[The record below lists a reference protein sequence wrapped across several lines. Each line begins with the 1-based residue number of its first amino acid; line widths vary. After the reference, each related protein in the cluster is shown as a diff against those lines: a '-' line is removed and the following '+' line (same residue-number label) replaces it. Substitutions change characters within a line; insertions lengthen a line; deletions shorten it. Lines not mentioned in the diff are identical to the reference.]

1 MKRLWLVVLGS
12 IPLCGACQGTP
23 SAGGPAA
30 IADQSQQEGAAGKGD
45 EKKQLRKELRSK
57 ERELEAL
64 QVEQQVAQLDRR
76 VREWSVQAALDKTA
90 ADVAAARTEL
100 EAFLR
105 DVRPRELE
113 ERKLGLDGATYD
125 AEHSKDEYEELQ
137 AMYQADEFARMT
149 KELVL
154 KRGRRS
160 LEMAERRLSIQKR
173 ENAHFE
179 TVELPERERQLRRK
193 LADAELEHRKAEV
206 EAEKA
211 RLELALAGRK
221 AAERAADLAEE
232 IAELREKLGKGA
244 P

>member
-1 MKRLWLVVLGS
+1 MKRLVFVVVGS
-12 IPLCGACQGTP
+12 VLFCGACQG
-23 SAGGPAA
+23 PASVGA
-30 IADQSQQEGAAGKGD
+30 LVAPADQPEAPGAAGKGD
-45 EKKQLRKELRSK
+45 EKQALRKELRGK
-57 ERELEAL
+57 ERELETL
-64 QVEQQVAQLDRR
+64 GLERQVAQLERR
-76 VREWSVQAALDKTA
+76 VREWSVQATLDRTA
-90 ADVAAARTEL
+90 ADVAAARAEL
-100 EAFLR
+100 ESFLN

-173 ENAHFE
+173 EVAHFE
-179 TVELPERERQLRRK
+179 AVELPERERQLRRK
-193 LADAELEHRKAEV
+193 LADAELERRKAEV
-206 EAEKA
+206 EMEKA
-211 RLELALAGRK
+211 RLELALAERK
-221 AAERAADLAEE
+221 TAERAADLAEE
-232 IAELREKLGKGA
+232 IAELREKLAKGA